1 MEEAPLLLGPA
12 VIDPTDAAFVI
23 GAAIFTALLTEGT
36 FLTME
41 TLVVHSF
48 PLPILETSLILPT

>member
-12 VIDPTDAAFVI
+12 VIDATDAAFVI

-36 FLTME
+36 ITTLAHAPHFLY
-41 TLVVHSF
+41 F
-48 PLPILETSLILPT
+48 PILIAL